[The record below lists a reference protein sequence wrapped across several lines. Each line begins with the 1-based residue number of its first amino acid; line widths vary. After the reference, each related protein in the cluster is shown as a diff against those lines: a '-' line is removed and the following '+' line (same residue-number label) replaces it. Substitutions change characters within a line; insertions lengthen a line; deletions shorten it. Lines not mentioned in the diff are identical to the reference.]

1 MFLLVVLV
9 VYAFTKYSLV
19 SDIQVESLFDGKL
32 NSCAVDRAVRV
43 VDFDPTSDNLVGQED
58 ILVENRAHRRGALV
72 EAAAGRYLRSLR
84 LSVPLLKGNGGF
96 SDD

>member
-1 MFLLVVLV
+1 M
-9 VYAFTKYSLV
+9 
-19 SDIQVESLFDGKL
+19 ESLFDGKL